1 MMYHLS
7 SLAITPLASGIS
19 ALQRS
24 ADSSVRKEVAFS
36 ILGDQVY
43 FSWGFGIVKSMTRY
57 RIESFS
63 EAKRLQLNRAGFV
76 DLCGRHLS
84 CAT

>member
-7 SLAITPLASGIS
+7 SLAITPLASGIA

-24 ADSSVRKEVAFS
+24 ADSSVGKEVAFS

-43 FSWGFGIVKSMTRY
+43 FS
-57 RIESFS
+57 
-63 EAKRLQLNRAGFV
+63 
-76 DLCGRHLS
+76 
-84 CAT
+84 